1 MTDTITLLQFKSP
14 WQGRSGF
21 ARYHQDVVTGE
32 LTQARRAKTKKLL
45 RKGQKNTDGLI
56 LFPTWPTRK
65 GLVVTAGDAGLQLTQ
80 VVRGRPDLSS
90 ASISTADPAFRSDI
104 AERLLYRN
112 FTFDDGTTE
121 MSFSDLSARLV
132 GSQRTA
138 YEVFPTPNFSPFARL
153 IRIIENP
160 DAHAKLVSDLNAG
173 RFDYPR
179 WGIKKALTWRSGSTA
194 PAQG

>member
-21 ARYHQDVVTGE
+21 ARYNQNTVTGE
-32 LTQARRAKTKKLL
+32 LTPARKAKTKKLL

-65 GLVVTAGDAGLQLTQ
+65 GLVVTADETGLQLTQ
-80 VVRGRPDLSS
+80 VVRGRPDQSS
-90 ASISTADPAFRSDI
+90 APISTADPAFRSEI
-104 AERLLYRN
+104 AERLLYRS
-112 FTFDDGTTE
+112 FTFSDGTTE
-121 MSFSDLSARLV
+121 MNFSDLSARLV
-132 GSQRTA
+132 GAQRTA
-138 YEVFPTPNFSPFARL
+138 YEVFPTPDFSPFARL
-153 IRIIENP
+153 IGIINNP

-179 WGIKKALTWRSGSTA
+179 WGETKARSWRNGRSAALKG
-194 PAQG
+194 